1 MMDEVNYDG
10 RTYICRIQPEGLL
23 CDGERDLLAIAKF
36 PVPYDYTVCCFW
48 LNWHY
53 AGLAKKVSVNG

>member
-36 PVPYDYTVCCFW
+36 PVPYDYTVCCF
-48 LNWHY
+48 
-53 AGLAKKVSVNG
+53 